1 MIDQIRMVLQI
12 PAVRG
17 FLAGF
22 LSAALVDFRTW
33 KSYEDA
39 RFNVMVASW
48 RWLQGG
54 VTGGLTGAGLG
65 AIS

>member
-1 MIDQIRMVLQI
+1 MLDQIKAVLQV

-22 LSAALVDFRTW
+22 LGAALVDFREW
-33 KSYEDA
+33 KSYDDA
-39 RFNVMVASW
+39 RFNFRLASW